1 MELRLPQLTVGGA
14 WVGQNTDPG
23 VPTPVV
29 DEVKGLVGGVATIFQ
44 RMNADG
50 DMIRVATNVETED
63 GLRAHLAEELSA
75 AVADSGLHIGLEDA
89 APPWTAGR
97 PNPRHRRSRT
107 TRSTSV
113 THSCGREERAPRTR
127 QEDDVRASAIPT
139 AHALISSQFR

>member
-89 APPWTAGR
+89 PPVDGGTAE
-97 PNPRHRRSRT
+97 PATPALANDALDERHSL
-107 TRSTSV
+107 
-113 THSCGREERAPRTR
+113 
-127 QEDDVRASAIPT
+127 VRA
-139 AHALISSQFR
+139 